1 MVEIPLE
8 GIRRPVNRAARE
20 AAPWVVALAR
30 IGYVARAIVYTLVGV
45 AAVRVALGG
54 GGRVRGTRGAM
65 AEVFRQPFGRVV
77 LAAMAA
83 GMAGFALWRFAQAA
97 LDPERN
103 GSDAGG
109 VVKRLSH
116 AVSGIVHVAL
126 ALAAVRLLRGHAGG
140 SDSQA
145 GVAASVMDQP
155 LGRWL
160 ITGAGVA
167 VAASGA
173 YELYRAFRSELG
185 KRLDLSSLSPGARD
199 GVAHAA
205 RAGLAARGIVFGVVG
220 WFLVRAGLSSRAG
233 EARGL
238 PGALQEL
245 RETPAGPWL
254 LAAVGAGLV
263 GYGVFELVKARYRRI
278 TAAP

>member
-1 MVEIPLE
+1 MAEIPLE
-8 GIRRPVNRAARE
+8 RIRGSANRAARE
-20 AAPWVVALAR
+20 AGPWVVALAR
-30 IGYVARAIVYTLVGV
+30 IGYVARGIVYTLVGI
-45 AAVRVALGG
+45 AAVRVAMGN
-54 GGRVRGTRGAM
+54 GGRVEGTRGALV
-65 AEVFRQPFGRVV
+65 EVIRQPFGRMV
-77 LAAMAA
+77 LGVMAA

-103 GSDAGG
+103 GTDARG
-109 VVKRLSH
+109 VVKRLSY
-116 AVSGIVHVAL
+116 AVSGFVHVAL
-126 ALAAVRLLRGHAGG
+126 ALAAVRLLRGGSGG

-160 ITGAGVA
+160 IAGAGVA

-173 YELYRAFRSELG
+173 YELYRAFKSELG
-185 KRLDLSSLSPGARD
+185 KRLDLSRLSPRARD
-199 GVAHAA
+199 AVVHAA
-205 RAGLAARGIVFGVVG
+205 RAGLAARGIVFGLVG

-254 LAAVGAGLV
+254 LGAVGVGLV

-278 TAAP
+278 SAAP